1 MNYRLNFKE
10 HEGTVWILQAQ
21 TSIWTKL
28 HVSLMLTLKRKVGY
42 FTSKKI
48 DLFGNNRKLQVG
60 TCKLWQNYKQ
70 VQQPRQRNFIL

>member
-21 TSIWTKL
+21 ISIWTKL

-48 DLFGNNRKLQVG
+48 DLFGNNRKL
-60 TCKLWQNYKQ
+60 
-70 VQQPRQRNFIL
+70 